1 MRPEQCR
8 QRRAPRSCQRR
19 QDRSPRDGARGK
31 ILSQNKRLGDNK
43 VILEGEEI
51 VIRVLGG
58 RWFIEKRPV
67 LVRGVP
73 DTTPVV
79 AESEILDAL

>member
-1 MRPEQCR
+1 MPSAPRPEILLISDAKTVLLEMGR
-8 QRRAPRSCQRR
+8 EGKFSVKTSAWETTKSSSRARKS
-19 QDRSPRDGARGK
+19 SSG
-31 ILSQNKRLGDNK
+31 S
-43 VILEGEEI
+43 
-51 VIRVLGG
+51 LGG

-73 DTTPVV
+73 DTTQVV